1 MKGNIILKGEEV
13 YIMHLE
19 LPNASWQELWRMV
32 KDELGI
38 RFRNIEDILFD
49 FAVCRKESN
58 KCSVLVYCIKARLNY
73 EGVKLKGVYPL
84 QFYVIKK
91 YIHRI
96 KERSCF
102 LLFSYANKIY
112 LIKLEKGIV
121 VLNSIYD
128 HCDGLRIGDFCSG
141 PEKINTLYHI
151 NTSREL
157 MDSIPEENLKFV
169 DLGMF
174 GKDFI

>member
-1 MKGNIILKGEEV
+1 MKGNIILRGEEA

-19 LPNASWQELWRMV
+19 LPNASWHELWQMV

-49 FAVCRKESN
+49 FAVCRKEVD
-58 KCSVLVYCIKARLNY
+58 KCNVVVYCIKTRLNY

-84 QFYVIKK
+84 QFYVVKK

-102 LLFSYANKIY
+102 LLFFYENKIY

-128 HCDGLRIGDFCSG
+128 CCDGLRLTDLCSRPG
-141 PEKINTLYHI
+141 ERSTLYHI
-151 NTSREL
+151 NISKDL
-157 MDSIPEENLKFV
+157 KDSLPEEKLQLV

-174 GKDFI
+174 EKDFL